1 MERIVF
7 NVGPYSFTTSAFLI
21 GLILSQKLSLEE
33 QDSIGNWLQLV
44 GLTMQTYASQQITI
58 DASKIDN
65 KDKSND
71 SSDIEKLKKTIKDIE
86 EELDKIYAEIEEN
99 ENKLFLLGK
108 MLYLK

>member
-1 MERIVF
+1 MERIIF

-21 GLILSQKLSLEE
+21 GLLLVQELSIEE

-44 GLTMQTYASQQITI
+44 GLIMQTYASQKVTL

-86 EELDKIYAEIEEN
+86 EELDKIYCD
-99 ENKLFLLGK
+99 K
-108 MLYLK
+108 

>member
-7 NVGPYSFTTSAFLI
+7 NIEPNSFATSAFLI

-58 DASKIDN
+58 DASKIDS
-65 KDKSND
+65 KDISND
-71 SSDIEKLKKTIKDIE
+71 GSDIEKLKKTIKDIE
-86 EELDKIYAEIEEN
+86 EELDKIYCD
-99 ENKLFLLGK
+99 K
-108 MLYLK
+108 

>member
-1 MERIVF
+1 MEKIVF

-21 GLILSQKLSLEE
+21 GLLLAQELSIEE

-71 SSDIEKLKKTIKDIE
+71 GSDIEKLKKTIKDIE
-86 EELDKIYAEIEEN
+86 EELDKIYCD
-99 ENKLFLLGK
+99 K
-108 MLYLK
+108 

>member
-7 NVGPYSFTTSAFLI
+7 NIEPNSFATSAFLI

-58 DASKIDN
+58 DASKIDS

-71 SSDIEKLKKTIKDIE
+71 GSNIEKLKKTIKDIE
-86 EELDKIYAEIEEN
+86 EELDKIYCD
-99 ENKLFLLGK
+99 K
-108 MLYLK
+108 

>member
-1 MERIVF
+1 MEKIVF
-7 NVGPYSFTTSAFLI
+7 NIEPNSFATSAFLI

-86 EELDKIYAEIEEN
+86 EELDKIYCD
-99 ENKLFLLGK
+99 K
-108 MLYLK
+108 

>member
-1 MERIVF
+1 MERIFF
-7 NVGPYSFTTSAFLI
+7 NMTSAFLI

-65 KDKSND
+65 KDISND

-86 EELDKIYAEIEEN
+86 EELDKIYCD
-99 ENKLFLLGK
+99 K
-108 MLYLK
+108 

>member
-7 NVGPYSFTTSAFLI
+7 NIEPNSFVTSAFLI

-71 SSDIEKLKKTIKDIE
+71 GSDIEKLKKTIKDIE
-86 EELDKIYAEIEEN
+86 EELDKIYCD
-99 ENKLFLLGK
+99 K
-108 MLYLK
+108 

>member
-7 NVGPYSFTTSAFLI
+7 NVGPYSFTISAFLI
-21 GLILSQKLSLEE
+21 GLLLVQELSLEE

-65 KDKSND
+65 KDISND

-86 EELDKIYAEIEEN
+86 EELDKIYCD
-99 ENKLFLLGK
+99 K
-108 MLYLK
+108 

>member
-1 MERIVF
+1 MERILF

-21 GLILSQKLSLEE
+21 GLLLVQELSIEE

-86 EELDKIYAEIEEN
+86 EELDKIYCD
-99 ENKLFLLGK
+99 K
-108 MLYLK
+108 

>member
-7 NVGPYSFTTSAFLI
+7 NIEPNSFATSAFLI

-58 DASKIDN
+58 DASKIDS
-65 KDKSND
+65 KDISND
-71 SSDIEKLKKTIKDIE
+71 GSDIEKLKKTIKDIE
-86 EELDKIYAEIEEN
+86 EELDKIYCE
-99 ENKLFLLGK
+99 K
-108 MLYLK
+108 

>member
-7 NVGPYSFTTSAFLI
+7 NIEPNSFAASAFLI

-65 KDKSND
+65 KDISND

-86 EELDKIYAEIEEN
+86 EELDKIYCD
-99 ENKLFLLGK
+99 K
-108 MLYLK
+108 

>member
-1 MERIVF
+1 MEKIVF
-7 NVGPYSFTTSAFLI
+7 NIEPNSFATSAFLI

-58 DASKIDN
+58 DASKIDS

-71 SSDIEKLKKTIKDIE
+71 GSDIEKLKKTIKDIE
-86 EELDKIYAEIEEN
+86 EELDKIYCD
-99 ENKLFLLGK
+99 K
-108 MLYLK
+108 

>member
-1 MERIVF
+1 MEKIVF

-21 GLILSQKLSLEE
+21 GLLLVQELSIEE

-65 KDKSND
+65 KDISND

-86 EELDKIYAEIEEN
+86 EELDKIYCE
-99 ENKLFLLGK
+99 K
-108 MLYLK
+108 

>member
-7 NVGPYSFTTSAFLI
+7 NIEPNSFATSAFLI

-86 EELDKIYAEIEEN
+86 EELDKIYCD
-99 ENKLFLLGK
+99 K
-108 MLYLK
+108 

>member
-1 MERIVF
+1 MGRIVF

-21 GLILSQKLSLEE
+21 GLLLVQELSIEE

-71 SSDIEKLKKTIKDIE
+71 GSDIEKLKKTIKDIE
-86 EELDKIYAEIEEN
+86 EELDKIYCE
-99 ENKLFLLGK
+99 K
-108 MLYLK
+108 

>member
-1 MERIVF
+1 MEKIVF
-7 NVGPYSFTTSAFLI
+7 NIEPNSFATSAFLI

-65 KDKSND
+65 KDISND

-86 EELDKIYAEIEEN
+86 EELDKIYCD
-99 ENKLFLLGK
+99 K
-108 MLYLK
+108 

>member
-7 NVGPYSFTTSAFLI
+7 NIEPNSFATSAFLI

-44 GLTMQTYASQQITI
+44 VLIMQTYASQQITI
-58 DASKIDN
+58 DASKIDS

-86 EELDKIYAEIEEN
+86 EELDKIYCDI
-99 ENKLFLLGK
+99 
-108 MLYLK
+108 

>member
-7 NVGPYSFTTSAFLI
+7 NIDPNSFATSAFLI

-44 GLTMQTYASQQITI
+44 GLTMQTIASQHITI
-58 DASKIDN
+58 DTSKSDSKAN
-65 KDKSND
+65 SND

-86 EELDKIYAEIEEN
+86 EELDKIYCD
-99 ENKLFLLGK
+99 K
-108 MLYLK
+108 

>member
-21 GLILSQKLSLEE
+21 GLLLVQELSLEE

-65 KDKSND
+65 KDISND
-71 SSDIEKLKKTIKDIE
+71 GSDIEKLKKTIKDIE
-86 EELDKIYAEIEEN
+86 EELDKIYCD
-99 ENKLFLLGK
+99 K
-108 MLYLK
+108 